1 MARKN
6 VIWAGPFNEY
16 QPQTVEGTLSAASL
30 PGTFVRRGAS
40 NALTV
45 GASALGA
52 EAVYYILAEGYL
64 DGLGQDLDTNVAT
77 NTTAEAYQ
85 IQERINYN
93 ALLANGQNITA
104 VDTPLTVNAT
114 GQLQIATVGT
124 HFIVGYA
131 NEIFNNST
139 GSPQLINIRKA

>member
-6 VIWAGPFNEY
+6 AIWAGPFNQYE
-16 QPQTVEGTLSAASL
+16 PQTVEGTLSAASL
-30 PGTFVRRGAS
+30 PGSVVRRGAG

-52 EAVYYILAEGYL
+52 ETRYYFLAEGYL
-64 DGLGQDLDTNVAT
+64 DGLGQDLDTLVAV
-77 NTTAEAYQ
+77 NTTAEAYE

-104 VDTPLTVNAT
+104 LDTPLTVNTAGTLQVAT
-114 GQLQIATVGT
+114 IGT
-124 HFIVGYA
+124 HFVVAYA
-131 NEIFNNST
+131 NEIFNNNT
-139 GSPQLINIRKA
+139 GSSQLISVRKA